1 MAASYALQYRW
12 AVETNT
18 TTKIEA
24 KLVQFAVY
32 IKGQAGYGGAD
43 RAAYL
48 TLAEEIV
55 NGGLSAVKAARM
67 ALIMASSDNII
78 NTLAYDPESGTVIS
92 TASDADFS
100 SQLENKWPVLAG
112 VTAA

>member
-1 MAASYALQYRW
+1 MPATYAMQYRW
-12 AVETNT
+12 AIEKDTIA
-18 TTKIEA
+18 KIEA

-32 IKGQAGYGGAD
+32 IKGQAGYGAGN

-55 NGGLSAVKAARM
+55 NGGQSAVKAARM
-67 ALIMASSDNII
+67 ALIMASADNII
-78 NTLAYDPESGTVIS
+78 NTLFYDPETGSVRS
-92 TASDADFS
+92 SASDADFS